1 MEVPDEEMN
10 ISQVTRLVGIWV
22 NEVEGAGEGEE
33 DEENMRIMQEAW
45 DDVNGGELPMGEVK
59 KARGEEIGYM
69 ENREIW
75 SEVPIGMCW
84 ELTGKGPTSVRW
96 VDVNKAGEGGM
107 EVRCRL
113 VARDFRGADRGRDD
127 LFAATPPLEAKRML
141 LSRAATRN
149 TVRGPRKLLFIDAKK
164 AHLNPRCMQDVFIE
178 LPAECGAA
186 PGVCGKLNYWLY
198 GFRPAAAA
206 WEELY
211 SGKLVGCGFQRGH
224 SCTVVFYNAD
234 RDISCVVH
242 GDDFTFDGA
251 GPALLWIAVEM
262 KS

>member
-1 MEVPDEEMN
+1 
-10 ISQVTRLVGIWV
+10 
-22 NEVEGAGEGEE
+22 
-33 DEENMRIMQEAW
+33 
-45 DDVNGGELPMGEVK
+45 
-59 KARGEEIGYM
+59 
-69 ENREIW
+69 
-75 SEVPIGMCW
+75 
-84 ELTGKGPTSVRW
+84 
-96 VDVNKAGEGGM
+96 
-107 EVRCRL
+107 
-113 VARDFRGADRGRDD
+113 
-127 LFAATPPLEAKRML
+127 ML

-211 SGKLVGCGFQRGH
+211 SGKLVGCGFQRGQ
-224 SCTVVFYNAD
+224 SCTVVFYNAE

-242 GDDFTFDGA
+242 GDDFTFEGA
-251 GPALLWIAVEM
+251 GPDLLWIAGEM
-262 KS
+262 KSWFEISEGIIRT